1 MTTAQTPPQLADDLQ
16 SRLTRPVAHHVL
28 AAFVLVLSAAL
39 AGFLWLSQTGHDARA
54 HQAQAREYAGA
65 AAATMQADLQTMEL
79 LLRSLADAPQ
89 PASQAEL
96 LQPALLRWPVAA
108 LFVRTGS
115 GGAPIVLPA
124 PAIATATTDELS
136 SGFTEAAHIA
146 RQAGLPGYVTEGSVG
161 HEGQYLVI
169 AVVTRSGNAAGM
181 ALRTED
187 WIALRT
193 DSFQGWFK
201 VRLLTTGKPRA
212 DEAAHTWQHE
222 FRDIAPALRLQGT
235 AVAPAAEHEALLLQC
250 LLVVALGAAMAFV
263 LQRAGTRRLRAE
275 AAVDVAGSARDAS
288 ERRLQRAL
296 ELSRD
301 GVWELDP
308 VRGTIYLSP
317 QARKLLDIPAD
328 ISLSP
333 REALLYLPRHWRR
346 ELITRLRTTGV
357 TGEMQELR
365 LHLGDSLSARWLRLR
380 VRALEDQGM
389 RLLTGSL
396 ADISEEMQQAGLHER
411 YRAMLMRV
419 IDALPVPIAL
429 HAADQTLLM
438 MNERYA
444 TRMLLPLQEIAH
456 QPEYDRLRQHIEELG
471 LQAITTGEPQ
481 SFEAWLPMLDG
492 EMRYLRISRALC
504 DGLEGEPNVV
514 ASFEDITEP
523 TMAAQQ
529 IRAERR
535 FFQRLIDNLPN
546 PTFVKDAQHRYTLT
560 NQAHAFDN
568 GTTTQDI
575 IGKRSGDFTPEAAAD
590 IERAER
596 ALLAAPAGTI
606 VEQEVSFNRHGDTQ
620 YVILRKVH
628 VDDGDGNHVLL
639 CTSTDVTRMR
649 ETEESLRKQSDRQ
662 THLHSFLQSVLN
674 AVPHPLFVKDRQ
686 HRYLISNRAH
696 AETVGAANVEEVIG
710 KRSADFVNSD
720 VAAAIEAAED
730 ALFAEGG
737 TTLLNEEYVLP
748 HRNGDTRHVILC
760 KALCIDADGQRVLVG
775 VNTDITHLREVE
787 EGLRQHRDQLAQL
800 VRSQTMEIVRA
811 NEIVE
816 QARETRASFLGHA
829 SAALRGPLNDILQAS
844 RELDAS
850 LHPETLQ
857 HIHTRCAA
865 LLDQIA
871 NLSRSAMANKLEG
884 PLALR
889 PASLSHL
896 LQDVAAEFH
905 VWLQSRQMQLIVK
918 DSGEIPPVL
927 ADKALLCRALR
938 LLIQHA
944 TSNAEEGSNI
954 RFELRAIVSG
964 KSGEVELAMH
974 CVLADATTPT
984 DIWQEAESFLHAQHG
999 KITISREAVPRDRE
1013 LCITTSLP
1021 ACIGDTIP
1029 DPVTH

>member
-28 AAFVLVLSAAL
+28 AAFVLVLAFAL
-39 AGFLWLSQTGHDARA
+39 AGFLWFSQTGHETRM
-54 HQAQAREYAGA
+54 QQTQVREYART
-65 AAATMQADLQTMEL
+65 AAATMQADLQTIEL

-89 PASQAEL
+89 PAAQAEL

-108 LFVRTGS
+108 IFVRRGTS
-115 GGAPIVLPA
+115 GAPIILPA
-124 PAIATATTDELS
+124 PAIATASTEELS

-146 RQAGLPGYVTEGSVG
+146 GQAGLPGYVTEGSVG

-169 AVVTRSGNAAGM
+169 AVVTRSGNAAGL
-181 ALRTED
+181 ALRAED
-187 WIALRT
+187 WVRLRT
-193 DSFQGWFK
+193 GNFQGWFK
-201 VRLLTTGKPRA
+201 AGLLTNASTPSNDNVRVWSH
-212 DEAAHTWQHE
+212 D
-222 FRDIAPALRLQGT
+222 FRDIAPALRLQGISAT
-235 AVAPAAEHEALLLQC
+235 PDREHDALLLQC
-250 LLVVALGAAMAFV
+250 LLVVALGFAMAFV
-263 LQRAGTRRLRAE
+263 LQRSGMQRLQAE
-275 AAVDVAGSARDAS
+275 AAVDVAGSAREAS
-288 ERRLQRAL
+288 ERRLRRAL

-317 QARKLLDIPAD
+317 QARKLLDIPAE
-328 ISLSP
+328 IALTP
-333 REALLYLPRHWRR
+333 RAALLYLPRHWRR
-346 ELITRLRTTGV
+346 ELIARLRTTGV
-357 TGEMQELR
+357 TGETQELR
-365 LHLGDSLSARWLRLR
+365 LHLGDSLNARWLRLR
-380 VRALEDQGM
+380 VRALEDQGV

-396 ADISEEMQQAGLHER
+396 ADISEEMQQAGIHER

-429 HAADQTLLM
+429 HGADQTLLM

-481 SFEAWLPMLDG
+481 SLEAWLPMLDG

-560 NQAHAFDN
+560 NQAHALDN

-575 IGKRSGDFTPEAAAD
+575 IGKRSSDFTPEAAAD
-590 IERAER
+590 IEMAED

-606 VEQEVSFNRHGDTQ
+606 VEQEMSFNRHGDMQ

-628 VDDGDGNHVLL
+628 VDDGEGNHVLL
-639 CTSTDVTRMR
+639 CTSTDITRMR
-649 ETEESLRKQSDRQ
+649 ETEESLRRQSGKQA
-662 THLHSFLQSVLN
+662 HLHSFLQSVLN

-696 AETVGAANVEEVIG
+696 AETVGAASVDEVIG
-710 KRSADFVNSD
+710 KRSSDFVD
-720 VAAAIEAAED
+720 AEVAAAIEAAED
-730 ALFAEGG
+730 ALFADGG
-737 TTLLNEEYVLP
+737 TTLLNKEYVLP
-748 HRNGDTRHVILC
+748 HRNGDTRYVILC

-857 HIHTRCAA
+857 HIHNRCAA
-865 LLDQIA
+865 LVDQIA
-871 NLSRSAMANKLEG
+871 ALSRSAMANKLEG

-889 PASLSHL
+889 PASLTHL
-896 LQDVAAEFH
+896 LHDVAGEFQ
-905 VWLQSRQMQLIVK
+905 VWLQSRQMQLVIEEA
-918 DSGEIPPVL
+918 DETPPVL

-938 LLIQHA
+938 LLIQQAASTA
-944 TSNAEEGSNI
+944 TEGSSL
-954 RFELRAIVSG
+954 RFQLRTTGGHQSA
-964 KSGEVELAMH
+964 EVELCMH
-974 CVLADATTPT
+974 CVLADAATPT
-984 DIWQEAESFLHAQHG
+984 SIWQEAEPFLRAQHG
-999 KITISREAVPRDRE
+999 KISVSRGAAPQNNEVS
-1013 LCITTSLP
+1013 ITASLP
-1021 ACIGDTIP
+1021 ACVGDTIP